1 MDVYIARHGATEW
14 NLVERL
20 CGRTDLPLSETGVTQ
35 AHALGER
42 LAGEG
47 ITLDRIYASSLTRAR
62 QTAEIV
68 ARYVAAPIVTDE
80 RLVEQSFG
88 ENEGIGIH
96 LSAYLTCKQN
106 LALRCPGGESAM
118 DVACRIYGFLEELK
132 QQSGLKAVLLV
143 GHGSA
148 MRVLHTYFADDV
160 RNEVFLQWSIGNAE
174 YRLYRLPKSAA
185 KR

>member
-20 CGRTDLPLSETGVTQ
+20 CGRTDLPLSETGVAQ

-47 ITLDRIYASSLTRAR
+47 IALDRIYASPLTRAQ

-68 ARYVAAPIVTDE
+68 SQYVTAPIVTDE
-80 RLVEQSFG
+80 RLIEQSFG
-88 ENEGIGIH
+88 DNEGIDIH

-118 DVACRIYGFLEELK
+118 DVACRIYGFLEELRRQREQK
-132 QQSGLKAVLLV
+132 TVLLV

-148 MRVLHTYFADDV
+148 MRVLHTYFVDDV
-160 RNEVFLQWSIGNAE
+160 RNEDFWRWSLGNAE
-174 YRLYRLPKSAA
+174 YRLYRLPEIILGG
-185 KR
+185 